1 MRISVESVAAAGDLA
16 GYLERC
22 GCIVSRTG
30 PRMIDVSP
38 PPRSLRS
45 DHGQIELEAYV
56 HVWRELNPTV
66 ELTSEPDVVRHLPVS
81 EQLSD

>member
-1 MRISVESVAAAGDLA
+1 MRLSVESIAAASDLA

-22 GCIVSRTG
+22 GCIVSRTA

-45 DHGQIELEAYV
+45 EHAQLELEAYV

-66 ELTSEPDVVRHLPVS
+66 AIGI
-81 EQLSD
+81 LSGDSPTLSH